1 MDADDRQFLL
11 TTAWL
16 FARHGQPSRAR
27 LMCEALVEA
36 DPKDGVSAAA
46 LAELLLSDGEGDAA
60 LRVLQMAEF
69 PEELTRAEAIL
80 ETRALAMIGR
90 KSDSV
95 KRWNRYIESR
105 KGANRNWVSE

>member
-1 MDADDRQFLL
+1 ML
-11 TTAWL
+11 TVAWL
-16 FARHGQPSRAR
+16 FVRHGKPRRAR
-27 LMCEALVEA
+27 VLMEVLVED
-36 DPKDGVSAAA
+36 DPNDGVSAAA
-46 LAELLLSDGEGDAA
+46 LAELLLADGEGDAA